1 MKSKEGDKY
10 LGKHL
15 NSINDL
21 LEEGHDPKV
30 RDLVVY
36 EDAKILSDISYFE
49 GYDAGVSDER
59 NKEDYE
65 VWMVKLFKKIAVDGL
80 PKEYKGGHSKI
91 CVCFV
96 PAVNGE
102 LDRYVIGYYNYKK
115 KGWMTCLCEGCQ
127 ECFRPTHYLE
137 LPAAHKIRKEYDVT
151 GQTRS
156 TNSFPEVPE
165 GVYQGKFGGH
175 VGMIEYLGKVYNF
188 TFLKGIVQE
197 NIPKTIT
204 VIDGYG
210 WTLLKD
216 GPIVPTV

>member
-65 VWMVKLFKKIAVDGL
+65 VWMVELFKKIAVDGL

-96 PAVNGE
+96 PAKMENLTDML
-102 LDRYVIGYYNYKK
+102 LDTIIIK
-115 KGWMTCLCEGCQ
+115 
-127 ECFRPTHYLE
+127 
-137 LPAAHKIRKEYDVT
+137 RK
-151 GQTRS
+151 
-156 TNSFPEVPE
+156 
-165 GVYQGKFGGH
+165 
-175 VGMIEYLGKVYNF
+175 VG
-188 TFLKGIVQE
+188 
-197 NIPKTIT
+197 
-204 VIDGYG
+204 
-210 WTLLKD
+210 
-216 GPIVPTV
+216 

>member
-65 VWMVKLFKKIAVDGL
+65 VWMVELFKKIAVDGL

-102 LDRYVIGYYNYKK
+102 LDRYVIGYYNYNK
-115 KGWMTCLCEGCQ
+115 KGWMTCLCEGC
-127 ECFRPTHYLE
+127 P
-137 LPAAHKIRKEYDVT
+137 P
-151 GQTRS
+151 
-156 TNSFPEVPE
+156 NFP
-165 GVYQGKFGGH
+165 
-175 VGMIEYLGKVYNF
+175 
-188 TFLKGIVQE
+188 
-197 NIPKTIT
+197 
-204 VIDGYG
+204 
-210 WTLLKD
+210 
-216 GPIVPTV
+216 